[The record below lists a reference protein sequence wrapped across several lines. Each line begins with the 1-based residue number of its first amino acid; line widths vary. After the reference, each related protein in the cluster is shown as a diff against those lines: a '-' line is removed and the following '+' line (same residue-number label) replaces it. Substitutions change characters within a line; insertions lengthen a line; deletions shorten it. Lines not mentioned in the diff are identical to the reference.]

1 MSVPATA
8 EEFEDITLVG
18 IDLDRCDPPGRRM
31 LETSAMDLVTGDHA
45 PLGGVVFLLDRE
57 PPEGW
62 GECFEVAERDLGY
75 EDNFVAKLVGSTLEL
90 DYDSERFEE
99 RFKGL
104 TVAVTHANLAFRAI
118 LVERAERRRLAEE
131 TRARYRTRIEAAA
144 RSAGIPTLRGE
155 TSRADEA
162 VH

>member
-1 MSVPATA
+1 MSVPATE
-8 EEFEDITLVG
+8 EEFDDVSLVG

-31 LETSAMDLVTGDHA
+31 LETSAMDLVTGDHT

-62 GECFEVAERDLGY
+62 GECFEVAEADLGY
-75 EDNFVAKLVGSTLEL
+75 EDSFVAKLVGATLEL
-90 DYDSERFEE
+90 DYDPERFEE

-118 LVERAERRRLAEE
+118 LVERAERRKQADVRRRHYQA
-131 TRARYRTRIEAAA
+131 RIEEAA
-144 RSAGIPTLRGE
+144 RSAGIPTVRGE
-155 TSRADEA
+155 SSPDEPT
-162 VH
+162 